1 MGMTKIL
8 AIANQK
14 GGVGKTTT
22 AVNLAASLATT
33 GKRVILVDCDPQ
45 GNATSGSGV
54 NKLALQNSLAEV
66 LLGQC
71 ATDSALLQL
80 EEVGYGLIPANDR
93 LIAAEI
99 AIMGRDQ
106 REFRLRQALTPLH
119 ARSDFILLDCP
130 PSLSM
135 LAVNTL
141 VAATA
146 VLIPIQCEYYALE
159 GLSSLTNTIDR
170 IRQTVNPDLHIA
182 GILRTMYDP
191 RNNLARDVAAKLQ
204 EHFKGLVYD
213 SVIPRNIT
221 LAEAP
226 SHGLPALQYD
236 KKARGTQA
244 YLMLAGEI
252 LRYGDR
258 RAEKHNG

>member
-1 MGMTKIL
+1 MTKIL

-22 AVNLAASLATT
+22 AVNLAASLAAT
-33 GKRVILVDCDPQ
+33 GKRVVLADCDPQ
-45 GNATSGSGV
+45 GNATSGSGI
-54 NKLALQNSLAEV
+54 NKFELQDSLAEV

-71 ATDSALLQL
+71 ATNTALLKL
-80 EEVGYGLIPANDR
+80 EKVGYGLIPANDR
-93 LIAAEI
+93 LTAAEM

-106 REFRLRQALTPLH
+106 REFRLRQALSPLQAH
-119 ARSDFILLDCP
+119 CDFILLDCP
-130 PSLSM
+130 PSLSI

-141 VAATA
+141 AAATA
-146 VLIPIQCEYYALE
+146 VIIPIQCEYYALE

-170 IRQTVNPDLHIA
+170 IRQTINPDLYIA

-191 RNNLARDVAAKLQ
+191 RNNLTRDVATKLQ
-204 EHFKGLVYD
+204 EHFKELVYD
-213 SVIPRNIT
+213 SIIPRNIT

-244 YLMLAGEI
+244 YLMLAGEV
-252 LRYGDR
+252 LRRGSR
-258 RAEKHNG
+258 KPKQNNG

>member
-1 MGMTKIL
+1 MTKVL

-22 AVNLAASLATT
+22 AVNLAASLAAT

-54 NKLALQNSLAEV
+54 NKFELQNSLADV

-71 ATDSALLQL
+71 ATDDALLKP
-80 EEVGYGLIPANDR
+80 EKVGYELIPANDQ
-93 LIAAEI
+93 LIAAEVEM
-99 AIMGRDQ
+99 MGRDR
-106 REFRLRQALTPLH
+106 REFRLREALAPLH
-119 ARSDFILLDCP
+119 ARYDFILLDCP

-135 LAVNTL
+135 LSVNTL
-141 VAATA
+141 VAATG

-159 GLSSLTNTIDR
+159 GLSSLTSTIDR
-170 IRQTVNPDLHIA
+170 ICQTVNPELRIE

-191 RNNLARDVAAKLQ
+191 RNNLSRDVSSQL
-204 EHFKGLVYD
+204 ENHFKELVYS

-226 SHGLPALQYD
+226 SHGLPALHYD
-236 KKARGTQA
+236 KSARGAQA
-244 YLMLAGEI
+244 YLMLAGEL
-252 LRYGDR
+252 LR
-258 RAEKHNG
+258 KH